1 MAKGGIALI
10 FESKWASK
18 PLGSPG
24 FNRLTLPDQLL
35 PEISN
40 NRQEAQ
46 KHLLLSINRTTGTSS
61 FILFWYLCHHHFSRR
76 CLCQTN
82 APQLSVFLFPSFQSK
97 AFVSKLTHLSN
108 SCQFFLFPSLGKKQK
123 TENVSEFATI
133 CWRNIVQ
140 LYHCK
145 GKLEKYS
152 APLYYCEIYPC
163 NGKVHH
169 KMMSTNACSLSSR
182 TYKWLPIYMG
192 KNTPSLLYAF
202 WLICGKGCWI
212 YQSPK
217 TVPNFD

>member
-1 MAKGGIALI
+1 MVQEEQQRMAKGGIALI

-18 PLGSPG
+18 PLLGSPG
-24 FNRLTLPDQLL
+24 FNRPTLPDQLL

-61 FILFWYLCHHHFSRR
+61 LFLFWSVRHHFSQR

-145 GKLEKYS
+145 GKLEKYR

-169 KMMSTNACSLSSR
+169 TMMTANA
-182 TYKWLPIYMG
+182 
-192 KNTPSLLYAF
+192 
-202 WLICGKGCWI
+202 
-212 YQSPK
+212 
-217 TVPNFD
+217 